1 MLKKRHFILF
11 KLKKK
16 VNWHIIKHNPQI
28 PTMKQLILVVLI
40 FMTELSFG
48 QNLAQRLSDSY
59 EFYKEK
65 SINQRRFKQKDLLP
79 LIEKARTSASF
90 EVTEVG
96 KSFEGRAIS
105 QLRYGKGA
113 PAVLLWSQMH
123 GDEATATM
131 AMLDIFN
138 FLSTSGDGFDALRKK
153 LFDNSSLY
161 FVPMLNPDG
170 AERFQRRT
178 AQEID
183 MNRDALRLQC
193 PESQLLKKLQNTL
206 KPAVGFN
213 LHDQSP
219 RYSAGATKNVA
230 AISFLATAFDY
241 PRTVNFIR
249 ERAMKLIVGM
259 NRTLQTMA
267 PNQIG
272 RYSDEHEPRAFG
284 DNVAK
289 WGTSVILIE
298 SGGYKNDPEKQY
310 LRKLNFIAILTALE
324 TIADGSYSKENRADY
339 DKIPQNEKL
348 HFDLL
353 IRNAQVELNGQ
364 RFTVDVGI
372 NRTEKNMNDATT
384 FVYDSEVEDYGD
396 LSIFYGVDEI
406 DAKGALLT
414 DASGNA
420 KTLKLHQD
428 ANFQLRKGKDIVS
441 NIENGFVK

>member
-1 MLKKRHFILF
+1 
-11 KLKKK
+11 
-16 VNWHIIKHNPQI
+16 
-28 PTMKQLILVVLI
+28 MKQLSLVVLLL
-40 FMTELSFG
+40 MTELSFG
-48 QNLAQRLSDSY
+48 QNMAQRLSDSY

-65 SINQRRFKQKDLLP
+65 SISQRRFKQGDILP
-79 LIEKARTSASF
+79 LIEKARATAAF
-90 EVTEVG
+90 EVSEVG
-96 KSFEGRAIS
+96 KSFEGRAIQ

-131 AMLDIFN
+131 ALLDIFN
-138 FLSTSGDGFDALRKK
+138 FLATTGDGFDDFRKK
-153 LFDNSSLY
+153 IFENSSLY

-170 AERFQRRT
+170 AARFQRRT
-178 AQEID
+178 AQNID

-230 AISFLATAFDY
+230 AISFLATAYDQA
-241 PRTVNFIR
+241 RTVNFVR

-259 NRTLQTMA
+259 NKTLQVFV

-298 SGGYKNDPEKQY
+298 SGGYKNDTEKQY
-310 LRKLNFIAILTALE
+310 LRKLNYIAILTALQ

-348 HFDLL
+348 HFDLMV
-353 IRNAQVELNGQ
+353 RNAQVEVNGQ
-364 RFTVDVGI
+364 RFTADVGI
-372 NRTEKNMNDATT
+372 NRNEKNMNDATT
-384 FVYDSEVEDYGD
+384 FVFDGEVEDFGD
-396 LSIFYGVDEI
+396 LSIFYGIEEI

-414 DASGNA
+414 DSNGNP
-420 KTLKLHQD
+420 KTPKIKED
-428 ANFQLRKGKDIVS
+428 ANFQLRKGKDIVA
-441 NIENGFVK
+441 NIENGFLRVK